1 MNLQGLKINFL
12 GDSITEGHGTS
23 SPDKIYWALLGK
35 ETGATVRGYGIGGTR
50 FAHQKNPSVWPRHDL
65 DFIMRAETMDDDAD
79 VVVVFGGT
87 NDYGHGDAPIGTPS
101 DRDGNTF
108 FGACHKLFSDL
119 VNKYPSA
126 TIVVMTPLHRTG
138 EDNPRGDCNKPHDY
152 APLSTYVKI
161 IKDVAE
167 YYSLPLLDLWSIS
180 GIQPNVEAIRAKY
193 CPDGLHPND
202 AGHVLIK
209 NRLVGFLKTL

>member
-108 FGACHKLFSDL
+108 FGACHKLFSNL
-119 VNKYPSA
+119 LNKYPNS

-180 GIQPNVEAIRAKY
+180 GIQPNVEAIREKY